1 MPLHGFRPPLTP
13 LAAVALVLTR
23 QALAACP
30 ASSPTQCSGEH
41 LLLQHRHSVS
51 SFRLE
56 EPSGDDQ
63 QSSGHVYVGRS
74 LVDDEGN
81 NIGERFQV
89 TLDECKAA
97 CDSTPA
103 CHSFSY
109 ASFSMSCYLKDK
121 EVTMQTLA
129 KDLRD
134 WDWHFKTYFPV
145 DASETV
151 PPTIDAPV
159 RPWNN
164 SETVHQHHYV
174 ERTLVADEG
183 REIYAMSGA
192 TLFECEE
199 LCDRTLACRSFAY
212 SLVQKS
218 CHLKDAEVTLADAAR
233 IPAYLDFKTFI
244 KGTQIPAPAPPPAP
258 TPAPTPAPPKS
269 GIAGIIDVYSTYEA
283 FVALNKN
290 TGNAQCWGSS
300 TYGGACGD
308 VNFAGV
314 TDVYSNGLA
323 FMALNKNTG
332 RAQCWGDSSS
342 GGSCSDLDF
351 AGITDVYGTK
361 PYWDPGAFIALNK
374 NTGKAQCW
382 GSSRY
387 GGACGDVDFAGVTD
401 VYSTAFAFMALN
413 KNTGKGQCW
422 GYSTS
427 GGSCSGLDFAGVTDV
442 YSNGWAFMALN
453 KNNGNAQCWGS
464 SWDGGSCSDIDFE
477 GVTHVV
483 GTQSNEGCGAFVA
496 LNKNTGKAQCWGSP
510 YCGGACGA
518 VDFAGIT
525 DVYSTEWAFMALDK
539 NTGRAQC
546 WGSSRNGGSCSD
558 LDFAGVTDI
567 YSTGSTFMALNKNT
581 GKAQCWGSSR
591 AVGSCSTLDFS
602 GVTDVYSTGDK
613 IVALSKNT
621 SKVVCWPG
629 NTCDSIDSD
638 GLFAS
643 G

>member
-151 PPTIDAPV
+151 PPTIDPPI

-164 SETVHQHHYV
+164 SETVHEHHYV

-183 REIYAMSGA
+183 REIYALSGA
-192 TLFECEE
+192 TLFECEK
-199 LCDRTLACRSFAY
+199 LCDRTLACHSFAY
-212 SLVQKS
+212 SVVQKS
-218 CHLKDAEVTLADAAR
+218 CYLKDAEVTLADAAR
-233 IPAYLDFKTFI
+233 VPTYLDFKTFI
-244 KGTQIPAPAPPPAP
+244 KGAPVP
-258 TPAPTPAPPKS
+258 TPAPLQTPTPVPTPTLTPVPIPVQTPVPTPTPTPGPTPASTPVPTSAPTRAPPNS
-269 GIAGIIDVYSTYEA
+269 AIAGVIDVYSNYKA

-290 TGNAQCWGSS
+290 T
-300 TYGGACGD
+300 
-308 VNFAGV
+308 
-314 TDVYSNGLA
+314 SN
-323 FMALNKNTG
+323 
-332 RAQCWGDSSS
+332 
-342 GGSCSDLDF
+342 
-351 AGITDVYGTK
+351 
-361 PYWDPGAFIALNK
+361 
-374 NTGKAQCW
+374 AQCW

-387 GGACGDVDFAGVTD
+387 GGACSDV
-401 VYSTAFAFMALN
+401 
-413 KNTGKGQCW
+413 
-422 GYSTS
+422 
-427 GGSCSGLDFAGVTDV
+427 DFAGVTDV